1 MDTGTVLGISAFS
14 RHLPLA
20 CRARDWWW
28 VPVVAPFL
36 GAYLGGIIY
45 LVFIGSTI
53 TRRPHILEDS
63 MMSEDRRI
71 PVLPKTM
78 QNPAMTSPL
87 TPVSVSPTV
96 RTVPPLSDP
105 ILLEQF

>member
-1 MDTGTVLGISAFS
+1 M
-14 RHLPLA
+14 
-20 CRARDWWW
+20 
-28 VPVVAPFL
+28 VAPFL

-78 QNPAMTSPL
+78 PNPATTSPL

-96 RTVPPLSDP
+96 RTVAPLSDP